1 MEEKQRKPIK
11 LQEAFLNRM
20 RKERRWVAVGLLS
33 GERLFGNIA
42 AFDNYCIH
50 LRGYGD
56 EEHLIYKHAITS
68 ITPSPEEGG

>member
-33 GERLFGNIA
+33 GERLFGNNA
-42 AFDNYCIH
+42 AFDNYCI
-50 LRGYGD
+50 
-56 EEHLIYKHAITS
+56 T
-68 ITPSPEEGG
+68 